1 LLRSLSRI
9 ETLLSFFVVLHAG
22 STLIAITV
30 SVALYL
36 VLKEGNASGS
46 IVANIG
52 LMAATLLLLARRRV
66 RGTLVLPSALA
77 AGTAVVAL
85 ASVAFVTSAVSN
97 AGHGSIPRAFG
108 IACLVV
114 LPIYLFF
121 TYRQTGSEP
130 SGPQPSS
137 SPARAATASLLRVI
151 IGALVVVETSRIL
164 VPIVVELSRRAGLPE
179 SLIASTLVAVGTSL
193 PELSTSVA
201 AARRSEI
208 ELGLGN
214 IAGGNVMNVPLVV
227 GLSAVV
233 SGSSLTVDLY
243 LLGRMVL
250 AAVVLSVALV
260 LCFVIGRGSRVVGP
274 LFLIG
279 YGALVSTG
287 LAGLGEVS

>member
-137 SPARAATASLLRVI
+137 SPAKATTASLRRVI
-151 IGALVVVETSRIL
+151 IGALVVLETSRIL
-164 VPIVVELSRRAGLPE
+164 VPVVELSRRAGLPE